1 MSNEHAPI
9 TNHQS
14 PITNHQSPTGG
25 TTMAS
30 LHKQLADKVEPETL
44 SWILDD
50 SLDQKGIVKLCN
62 VCGLSYD
69 GTRTKSVPTN
79 KLILDLVDEF
89 YENEQNAR
97 AILKALTRANNSLIK
112 TVRKLSADA
121 VEDMLR
127 KESERPDEGHM
138 GRLTFA
144 LACDARPEIRELMDR
159 SDEDFWMPETAPE
172 GDDPEAVPN
181 QKLWN
186 PDGSEL
192 DKAKEK
198 FAHLQKRLDELMH
211 ERKVFQTR
219 ISELQHELTASHKVN
234 ETLEEKDASLKR
246 KLDEVSAHGT
256 HEDLSSEVHH
266 LTRETRKI
274 QHDLTNFLSQGGMGQ
289 GPSPFLEAVGESIE
303 QVKGMLNRMAIQRK
317 EEQTGLR
324 QMFEEIGRE
333 VHTLRVET
341 KRLQE
346 PEARVVKPYGEDA
359 RVGVF
364 VDVQNVFYAARQ
376 FNARVDFEKLLEAT
390 VGKRRLIKAIAYVVQ
405 SPEVDQTSFV
415 SMLQQ
420 KSYEVKRKDL
430 RLRSDGSAKGD
441 WDMGMAIDMIG
452 LADKLDVVVIVSGD
466 GDFVSLVHLIKTM
479 GPKVEVFSFI
489 HNTARDL
496 VQAADSYYSIDEG
509 LLLMMNN
516 HGNRKTAKEA
526 EE

>member
-1 MSNEHAPI
+1 
-9 TNHQS
+9 
-14 PITNHQSPTGG
+14 
-25 TTMAS
+25 MAS
-30 LHKQLADKVEPETL
+30 FHKQLADKMDTETM
-44 SWILDD
+44 SWIIDD
-50 SLDQKGIVKLCN
+50 SLDQKGIVNLCN
-62 VCGLSYD
+62 VCGLNYD
-69 GTRTKSVPTN
+69 GTRTKSVPIQ
-79 KLILDLVDEF
+79 KLISDLVDEF
-89 YENEQNAR
+89 YKNEHNAK
-97 AILKALTRANNSLIK
+97 AIVKALMRANNSLIK
-112 TVRKLSADA
+112 TVRRFSPKE

-144 LACDARPEIRELMDR
+144 LAFDARPEVRELMDR
-159 SDEDFWMPETAPE
+159 SDEDSRIPEAAPG
-172 GDDPEAVPN
+172 GDDQAAAPDQE
-181 QKLWN
+181 LWN
-186 PDGSEL
+186 PDESGL
-192 DKAKEK
+192 NKVKEE

-219 ISELQHELTASHKVN
+219 INELQHELSISQKAN
-234 ETLEEKDASLKR
+234 RALEEKDASLKR
-246 KLDEVSAHGT
+246 KLDEVSTHGT
-256 HEDLSSEVHH
+256 QEDLSAEVHH

-274 QHDLTNFLSQGGMGQ
+274 QHDLSDFLRQGGMGK

-303 QVKGMLNRMAIQRK
+303 QVKGRLNKMAIQRK
-317 EEQTGLR
+317 EEQTDLK

-466 GDFVSLVHLIKTM
+466 GDFVSLVHLLKTM

-509 LLLMMNN
+509 LLLKMNN
-516 HGNRKTAKEA
+516 HGNRKTEKEA

>member
-1 MSNEHAPI
+1 M
-9 TNHQS
+9 
-14 PITNHQSPTGG
+14 
-25 TTMAS
+25 MAS
-30 LHKQLADKVEPETL
+30 LHKQLADKMDPETM
-44 SWILDD
+44 SWIIDD
-50 SLDQKGIVKLCN
+50 SLDQKEIVNLCN
-62 VCGLSYD
+62 ACELSYD
-69 GTRTKSVPTN
+69 GTRTKSVPIN
-79 KLILDLVDEF
+79 KLISDLVDEF
-89 YENEQNAR
+89 YENEHNAK
-97 AILKALTRANNSLIK
+97 AIVKALMRANNSLIK
-112 TVRKLSADA
+112 TVRRFSPKE

-127 KESERPDEGHM
+127 KESERPDEGHT

-144 LACDARPEIRELMDR
+144 LACDARPEVRELMVR
-159 SDEDFWMPETAPE
+159 SDAASGMTEAAP
-172 GDDPEAVPN
+172 D
-181 QKLWN
+181 QKLWH
-186 PDGSEL
+186 PDES
-192 DKAKEK
+192 KFNKTKEE

-219 ISELQHELTASHKVN
+219 INELQHELSITQKAN
-234 ETLEEKDASLKR
+234 RALEEKDASLKR

-256 HEDLSSEVHH
+256 QEDLSAEVHH
-266 LTRETRKI
+266 LTRETRKM
-274 QHDLTNFLSQGGMGQ
+274 QHDLSNFLRQRGMGK

-303 QVKGMLNRMAIQRK
+303 QVKGRLNKMAIQRR
-317 EEQTGLR
+317 EEQTDLK

-405 SPEVDQTSFV
+405 SPDVDQTSFV

-452 LADKLDVVVIVSGD
+452 LADKLDVVVVVSGD
-466 GDFVSLVHLIKTM
+466 GDFVSLVHLLKTM

-509 LLLMMNN
+509 LLLKMNN
-516 HGNRKTAKEA
+516 HGNHKTEKEA

>member
-1 MSNEHAPI
+1 M
-9 TNHQS
+9 T
-14 PITNHQSPTGG
+14 
-25 TTMAS
+25 S
-30 LHKQLADKVEPETL
+30 LHKQLADKIEPETL
-44 SWILDD
+44 GWILDH

-62 VCGLSYD
+62 VCGLSYE

-89 YENEQNAR
+89 YENEHNAR

-112 TVRKLSADA
+112 TVRKLSPDA
-121 VEDMLR
+121 VEDLLR
-127 KESERPDEGHM
+127 KESERSDDAHM
-138 GRLTFA
+138 ARLIFA
-144 LACDARPEIRELMDR
+144 LSCDARSEIWELMDR
-159 SDEDFWMPETAPE
+159 LDEDFRMPESAPEGNEPETASRP
-172 GDDPEAVPN
+172 
-181 QKLWN
+181 KLWN

-192 DKAKEK
+192 DKVKEQ
-198 FAHLQKRLDELMH
+198 FRHVQKRLDELMH
-211 ERKVFQTR
+211 ERKIFQTR
-219 ISELQHELTASHKVN
+219 INDLQRELAVSQKTNKTLSEKNT
-234 ETLEEKDASLKR
+234 SLKR
-246 KLDEVSAHGT
+246 KLDQVYSRGT
-256 HEDLSSEVHH
+256 QEDLSSEVHH
-266 LTRETRKI
+266 LTRETRKM
-274 QHDLTNFLSQGGMGQ
+274 QHDLSDFLRQGGMGK

-303 QVKGMLNRMAIQRK
+303 QVKGLLNQMAIRRN
-317 EEQTGLR
+317 EEQTDLK
-324 QMFEEIGRE
+324 QMFEQIGRE

-405 SPEVDQTSFV
+405 SPDVDQTSFV

-441 WDMGMAIDMIG
+441 WDMGMAIDIIG

-466 GDFVSLVHLIKTM
+466 GDFVSLVQLVKTM
-479 GPKVEVFSFI
+479 GPKVEVFSFV

-516 HGNRKTAKEA
+516 HANRRTEA
-526 EE
+526 ETEEEKESETVRT

>member
-1 MSNEHAPI
+1 
-9 TNHQS
+9 
-14 PITNHQSPTGG
+14 
-25 TTMAS
+25 MAS
-30 LHKQLADKVEPETL
+30 LHKQLTDKIDPETL

-50 SLDQKGIVKLCN
+50 SLDQRGIVKLCN
-62 VCGLSYD
+62 ICGLNYD
-69 GTRTKSVPTN
+69 GIRTKSIPTN

-89 YENEQNAR
+89 YEKEHNAR
-97 AILKALTRANNSLIK
+97 AIVKALTQTNSSLIK
-112 TVRKLSADA
+112 TVSKLSPDA
-121 VEDMLR
+121 VEDLLR
-127 KESERPDEGHM
+127 KESVRPDEAHM
-138 GRLTFA
+138 ARLIFA
-144 LACDARPEIRELMDR
+144 IASDARPEVRELMDR
-159 SDEDFWMPETAPE
+159 LDADFRMPESAPE
-172 GDDPEAVPN
+172 GDAPPD
-181 QKLWN
+181 QKLWD

-192 DKAKEK
+192 DKVKEE

-219 ISELQHELTASHKVN
+219 INELQHELSVSQKANKGLN
-234 ETLEEKDASLKR
+234 EKEASLKR
-246 KLDEVSAHGT
+246 KLDEVSSHGT
-256 HEDLSSEVHH
+256 QEDLYSEVHH

-274 QHDLTNFLSQGGMGQ
+274 QHDLTNFLRQGGMGK

-303 QVKGMLNRMAIQRK
+303 QVKNQLNRMAIQRK
-317 EEQTGLR
+317 EEQTALK

-405 SPEVDQTSFV
+405 SPDVDQTSFV

-420 KSYEVKRKDL
+420 KNYEVKRKDL

-479 GPKVEVFSFI
+479 GPKVEVFSFV

-509 LLLMMNN
+509 LLLKMTN
-516 HGNRKTAKEA
+516 HGNHRTEKEA

>member
-1 MSNEHAPI
+1 M
-9 TNHQS
+9 
-14 PITNHQSPTGG
+14 
-25 TTMAS
+25 MAS
-30 LHKQLADKVEPETL
+30 LHKQLADKMDPETM
-44 SWILDD
+44 SWIIDD
-50 SLDQKGIVKLCN
+50 SLDQKEIVNLCN
-62 VCGLSYD
+62 ACELSYD
-69 GTRTKSVPTN
+69 GTRTKSVPIN
-79 KLILDLVDEF
+79 KLISDLVDEF
-89 YENEQNAR
+89 YENEHNAK
-97 AILKALTRANNSLIK
+97 AIVKALMRANNSLIK
-112 TVRKLSADA
+112 TVRRFSPKE

-127 KESERPDEGHM
+127 KESERPDEGHT

-144 LACDARPEIRELMDR
+144 LACDARPEVRELMVR
-159 SDEDFWMPETAPE
+159 SDAASGMTEAAP
-172 GDDPEAVPN
+172 D
-181 QKLWN
+181 QKLWH
-186 PDGSEL
+186 PDESKFS
-192 DKAKEK
+192 KAKEE

-219 ISELQHELTASHKVN
+219 INELQHELSITQKAN
-234 ETLEEKDASLKR
+234 RALEEKDASLKR

-256 HEDLSSEVHH
+256 QEDLSAEVHH
-266 LTRETRKI
+266 LTRETRKM
-274 QHDLTNFLSQGGMGQ
+274 QHDLSNFLRQRGMGK

-303 QVKGMLNRMAIQRK
+303 QVKGRLNKMAIQRR
-317 EEQTGLR
+317 EEQTDLK

-405 SPEVDQTSFV
+405 SPDVDQTSFV

-452 LADKLDVVVIVSGD
+452 LADKLDVVVVVSGD
-466 GDFVSLVHLIKTM
+466 GDFVSLVHLLKTM

-509 LLLMMNN
+509 LLLKMNN
-516 HGNRKTAKEA
+516 HGNHKTEKEA

>member
-1 MSNEHAPI
+1 
-9 TNHQS
+9 
-14 PITNHQSPTGG
+14 
-25 TTMAS
+25 MAS
-30 LHKQLADKVEPETL
+30 LHKKLVDKMDTETM
-44 SWILDD
+44 SWIIGD
-50 SLDQKGIVKLCN
+50 SLDQKGIVTLCN
-62 VCGLSYD
+62 ACGLSYD
-69 GTRTKSVPTN
+69 GTRTKSVSIN
-79 KLILDLVDEF
+79 KLISDLVDEF
-89 YENEQNAR
+89 YENEHNAKTIIR
-97 AILKALTRANNSLIK
+97 ALMQANSSLIK
-112 TVRKLSADA
+112 TVRTLSPKE

-127 KESERPDEGHM
+127 KESERPDEGHA

-144 LACDARPEIRELMDR
+144 LACDARPEVRELMDR
-159 SDEDFWMPETAPE
+159 SDADSGMPESASEGYAPE
-172 GDDPEAVPN
+172 AAPD
-181 QKLWN
+181 QKVWN
-186 PDGSEL
+186 PDGLEL
-192 DKAKEK
+192 NKLKEE

-211 ERKVFQTR
+211 ERKIFQTR
-219 ISELQHELTASHKVN
+219 INELQHELSVSQKANKA
-234 ETLEEKDASLKR
+234 LKEKNVSLKR
-246 KLDEVSAHGT
+246 KFDEVSSHGT
-256 HEDLSSEVHH
+256 QEDLSTEVHH
-266 LTRETRKI
+266 LTRETRKM
-274 QHDLTNFLSQGGMGQ
+274 QHDLSNFLRQGGMGK
-289 GPSPFLEAVGESIE
+289 GPSPFLEAVGKSIE
-303 QVKGMLNRMAIQRK
+303 QVKGLLNKMAIQRK
-317 EEQTGLR
+317 EEQTDLK
-324 QMFEEIGRE
+324 QMFGEIGRE

-405 SPEVDQTSFV
+405 SPDVDQTSFV

-466 GDFVSLVHLIKTM
+466 GDFVSLVHLLKTM

-516 HGNRKTAKEA
+516 HGNHKTEKET